1 MTLEEMKKHEWSV
14 SWSGGKDSTATIILM
29 HEHGVPIKEIV
40 YVRMMYDDTL
50 PATLPVMTD
59 FVDSAIKVFESWGYN
74 VKVMKSIKTA
84 EQIINAVYKRS
95 KYPER
100 NGKCYGV
107 GGFARGF
114 CKFTDVKQKTI
125 KSLLDSEY
133 EMIGY
138 ASDEVE
144 RLHRLT
150 DKKCSIMAKLGVTEQ
165 DTFDI
170 CLKYNLLSPL
180 YELGTKRDGCWFCP
194 NACKKEREMLRTEHP
209 ELVRKVYDMIEMCD
223 YDLYGMDKKNNW
235 VADYFKEN
243 DVLNV

>member
-59 FVDSAIKVFESWGYN
+59 FVDNAIKVFEGWGYN
-74 VKVMKSIKTA
+74 VKVVKSIKTA
-84 EQIINAVYKRS
+84 EQITNTVYKRS

-107 GGFARGF
+107 RGFSRGF
-114 CKFTDVKQKTI
+114 CKFTGVKKNTI
-125 KSLLDSEY
+125 KSLLSNKY

-138 ASDEVE
+138 ASDEVK

-150 DKKCSIMAKLGVTEQ
+150 NKKCSIMAELGVTEQ
-165 DTFDI
+165 DAFDI
-170 CLKYNLLSPL
+170 CRKYNLLSPL
-180 YELGTKRDGCWFCP
+180 YELGIKRDGCWFCP
-194 NACKKEREMLRTEHP
+194 SAGKKEREILKAEHP

-223 YDLYGMDKKNNW
+223 YDISSFGVRNNW

-243 DVLNV
+243 DALSV

>member
-59 FVDSAIKVFESWGYN
+59 FVDNAIKVFEGWGYN
-74 VKVMKSIKTA
+74 VKVVKSIKTA
-84 EQIINAVYKRS
+84 EQAINAVYKRS
-95 KYPER
+95 KYQER
-100 NGKCYGV
+100 NGKPYGV
-107 GGFARGF
+107 TAFARGF
-114 CKFTDVKQKTI
+114 CVFTKIKQNTI
-125 KSLLDSEY
+125 KQLLDNEY

-138 ASDEVE
+138 ARDENE

-150 DKKCSIMAKLGVTEQ
+150 DKKCSIMAELGITEQ

-170 CLKYNLLSPL
+170 CKKYNLLSPL
-180 YELGTKRDGCWFCP
+180 YELGYARDGCWFCP
-194 NACKKEREMLRTEHP
+194 NARKKQRQMLKIQHP
-209 ELVRKVYDMIEMCD
+209 DLYKKIHDMIEMCD
-223 YDLYGMDKKNNW
+223 YDISGLCDRNRW
-235 VADYFKEN
+235 VGDYFKEN
-243 DVLNV
+243 DGLNV

>member
-40 YVRMMYDDTL
+40 YVRMMYDDAL

-59 FVDSAIKVFESWGYN
+59 FVDSAIKVFESWGYS

-84 EQIINAVYKRS
+84 EQIINTVYKRS

-107 GGFARGF
+107 RGFARGF
-114 CKFTDVKQKTI
+114 CKFTDVKKNTI
-125 KSLLDSEY
+125 KSLLNGEY

-150 DKKCSIMAKLGVTEQ
+150 DKKCSIMAVLGIAEQ

-170 CLKYNLLSPL
+170 CRKYNLLSPL
-180 YELGTKRDGCWFCP
+180 YSFPKGRKRERFFAP
-194 NACKKEREMLRTEHP
+194 NFSQREDTASSERPASKTAFASFGISLRTDSSARTYTEKP
-209 ELVRKVYDMIEMCD
+209 SIAMEEKSE
-223 YDLYGMDKKNNW
+223 
-235 VADYFKEN
+235 
-243 DVLNV
+243 